1 MFIVDDHQIMVDGIN
16 SLLQLNN
23 NYEVV
28 GTTTKANEALSL
40 IIHSNANLVI
50 TDINMG
56 EMSGI
61 ELTKKIK
68 AENNNIKVLALS
80 MYGDRATINEMLEA
94 GVDGYILKNT
104 GMEELASALHAIEN
118 GKVFFSSDVTLE
130 MLKTIKQNNVL
141 NENANSVHLT
151 PREIEVIKLIADE
164 LSNFEIGEKLFISER
179 TVETHRKNIF
189 RKTDKKSAAGLIKYA
204 IEHKI
209 I

>member
-28 GTTTKANEALSL
+28 GTTTRANDALSL
-40 IIHSNANLVI
+40 IINSNANLVI

-80 MYGDRATINEMLEA
+80 MYSDRATINEMLEA

-104 GMEELASALHAIEN
+104 GIQEWRN
-118 GKVFFSSDVTLE
+118 
-130 MLKTIKQNNVL
+130 
-141 NENANSVHLT
+141 
-151 PREIEVIKLIADE
+151 
-164 LSNFEIGEKLFISER
+164 
-179 TVETHRKNIF
+179 
-189 RKTDKKSAAGLIKYA
+189 
-204 IEHKI
+204 
-209 I
+209 

>member
-1 MFIVDDHQIMVDGIN
+1 MNKTKVFIVDDHQIMVDCIN

-40 IIHSNANLVI
+40 IINSNASLVI

-68 AENNNIKVLALS
+68 SENNNIKVLALS

-104 GMEELASALHAIEN
+104 GIQEWRN
-118 GKVFFSSDVTLE
+118 
-130 MLKTIKQNNVL
+130 
-141 NENANSVHLT
+141 
-151 PREIEVIKLIADE
+151 
-164 LSNFEIGEKLFISER
+164 
-179 TVETHRKNIF
+179 
-189 RKTDKKSAAGLIKYA
+189 
-204 IEHKI
+204 
-209 I
+209 

>member
-1 MFIVDDHQIMVDGIN
+1 MNKTKVFIVDDHQIMVDGIN

-28 GTTTKANEALSL
+28 GTTTRANDALSL
-40 IIHSNANLVI
+40 IINSNANLVI

-80 MYGDRATINEMLEA
+80 MYSDRATINEMLEA

-104 GMEELASALHAIEN
+104 GIQEWRN
-118 GKVFFSSDVTLE
+118 
-130 MLKTIKQNNVL
+130 
-141 NENANSVHLT
+141 
-151 PREIEVIKLIADE
+151 
-164 LSNFEIGEKLFISER
+164 
-179 TVETHRKNIF
+179 
-189 RKTDKKSAAGLIKYA
+189 
-204 IEHKI
+204 
-209 I
+209 